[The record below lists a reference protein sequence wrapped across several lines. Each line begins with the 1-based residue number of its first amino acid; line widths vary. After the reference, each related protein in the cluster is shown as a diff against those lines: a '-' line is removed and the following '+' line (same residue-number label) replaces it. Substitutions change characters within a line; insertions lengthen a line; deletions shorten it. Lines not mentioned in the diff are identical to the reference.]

1 MLLPIE
7 FSAAKTVDSE
17 LCQSPIQYAVWVELA
32 DKLYNP

>member
-7 FSAAKTVDSE
+7 FSAAQTVDPE